1 MNKIQKKFY
10 ESLKESYPDKIRS
23 RIDAKFHVEGKQND
37 NPVIYRGKMAP
48 EFEASFKTDF
58 GKRGQAYAIF
68 SSAIMAY
75 NFFHW
80 VAKNK
85 PINIDGL
92 IYDEVMFEFPLRTF
106 KNRKSSAKMDVVLLN
121 RETAQVLF
129 IESKFT
135 EHFCNK
141 KFVIPEAYRDKSNYF
156 KGGHGEEWESI
167 VKSCAE
173 EMSQQ
178 KGYCEGIKQEICHLV
193 GICASRTKS
202 YTGKRPMENGYS
214 WRLRNIVFNPKAE
227 ACNDSPYD
235 NYKRLYTEFK
245 KQVKKQVGTKMNS
258 LIEIMDYKP
267 IWSAICKAFPYEC
280 DPYRKFIWERYMRF
294 AAE

>member
-1 MNKIQKKFY
+1 MWIICVKI
-10 ESLKESYPDKIRS
+10 
-23 RIDAKFHVEGKQND
+23 
-37 NPVIYRGKMAP
+37 
-48 EFEASFKTDF
+48 
-58 GKRGQAYAIF
+58 
-68 SSAIMAY
+68 
-75 NFFHW
+75 
-80 VAKNK
+80 
-85 PINIDGL
+85 
-92 IYDEVMFEFPLRTF
+92 
-106 KNRKSSAKMDVVLLN
+106 
-121 RETAQVLF
+121 
-129 IESKFT
+129 
-135 EHFCNK
+135 
-141 KFVIPEAYRDKSNYF
+141 KSNYF

-178 KGYCEGIKQEICHLV
+178 KGYWEGIKQEICHLV
-193 GICASRTKS
+193 GICASWTKS

-267 IWSAICKAFPYEC
+267 IWSAICKAFPDEC
-280 DPYRKFIWERYMRF
+280 DPYRKFIWERYMQF
-294 AAE
+294 AAEWNPFISARTDRLFKLWPAPNPRDCKVLGLVVFWHGCCL